1 MQYLKE
7 EDIRKELKKSIYV
20 KIVTMKKLLIT
31 ILLSLSF
38 CTFSQKGMQFPD
50 ISGKSLSDKYVG
62 LPVKNNK
69 TSVVGIAYN
78 RAAETELKK
87 WLNPLY
93 NTFIPKPGDSKTFDV
108 AEIYD
113 VNFIFIPMI
122 AGFKK
127 VTEDFKASTDKEF
140 WPYIMDT
147 EKTDIKSLK
156 EKLGV
161 KDDKIP
167 YFYVLDKDGKI
178 IESVNGKFSEEKMD
192 KLEAAAE

>member
-1 MQYLKE
+1 
-7 EDIRKELKKSIYV
+7 
-20 KIVTMKKLLIT
+20 MKKILIHLVCS
-31 ILLSLSF
+31 ISLGAIA
-38 CTFSQKGMQFPD
+38 QKGMQFPD
-50 ISGKSLSDKYVG
+50 LSGKALNEKYVG
-62 LPVKNNK
+62 LPIKNNK
-69 TSVVGIAYN
+69 NSVIGIAYN
-78 RAAETELKK
+78 KAAETELKK

-93 NTFIPKPGDSKTFDV
+93 NTFIPKPGEAKTFDV

-127 VTEDFKASTDKEF
+127 VAEDFKASTDKEF

-147 EKTDIKSLK
+147 EKTDIKLLK

-167 YFYVLDKDGKI
+167 YFYVLDKEGKI
-178 IESVNGKFSEEKMD
+178 LESVNGKFSEEKMD